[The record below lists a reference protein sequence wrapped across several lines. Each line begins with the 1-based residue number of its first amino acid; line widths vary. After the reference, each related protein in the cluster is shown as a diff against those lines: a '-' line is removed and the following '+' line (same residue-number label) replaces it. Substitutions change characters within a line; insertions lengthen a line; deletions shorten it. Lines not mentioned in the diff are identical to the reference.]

1 MASDLVIYADEV
13 AAHLW
18 EMSVGETRLI
28 LHYRG
33 KLHTTNLLNLLKRRG
48 WFVGLHFQTCLAKNS
63 EGVQRRM
70 LRKMGQPAAY
80 KKLKPVDSPV
90 D

>member
-28 LHYRG
+28 LHYQG
-33 KLHTTNLLNLLKRRG
+33 GPHTTNMLNLLERRG
-48 WFVGLHFQTCLAKNS
+48 WFIGRHFQTCLTKTS
-63 EGVQRRM
+63 EGVRRRM
-70 LRKMGQPAAY
+70 LRKLGQPAAY
-80 KKLKPVDSPV
+80 KKLKPVDTPV